1 MSSSTRI
8 RAQDRFAHVSV
19 AFSSRSKS
27 RTESKKRGGYFPFP
41 PCSIA
46 ETGPCLFLKKD
57 LKKALP
63 YQQKGFASL
72 TAKVMIE
79 PLLSG
84 YLKRVIR
91 KIFSSLGSL
100 TENGIE
106 SLYNE
111 FIFSGLETRRD

>member
-27 RTESKKRGGYFPFP
+27 RTESQKRGGYFPFP

-57 LKKALP
+57 LKIDLINRKDSHLL
-63 YQQKGFASL
+63 QQKS
-72 TAKVMIE
+72 
-79 PLLSG
+79 
-84 YLKRVIR
+84 
-91 KIFSSLGSL
+91 
-100 TENGIE
+100 
-106 SLYNE
+106 
-111 FIFSGLETRRD
+111 